1 MKIKRKIQVF
11 ADFAMTVML
20 PLLMVYNMIG
30 DTLHEWIGAAM
41 FVMFIIHH
49 VINFRFAASIAK
61 GKYTANRI
69 LITAV
74 DFLLLADMLALI
86 ISAVILSRHVFAF
99 LHLNVRVSFARTAHL
114 LGSYWAFILMSV
126 HIGIHFH
133 TVISMVQ
140 KKISKP
146 DRILRTR
153 TNRLDTAREI
163 WYNIEMIVEN
173 KRKAYESD
181 LTDSQWE
188 IIEPLMWK
196 SGNKSKWEKRELI
209 NAVLY
214 IVDSGCKWRQLPHDF
229 PPHTTV
235 SNFYYKAVREGLW
248 EKILKVMV
256 SKTLK
261 EAGKS
266 SEPSYALIDSQS
278 VKTVYYSDKRGYYG
292 GKKQKDESD
301 I

>member
-1 MKIKRKIQVF
+1 MI
-11 ADFAMTVML
+11 
-20 PLLMVYNMIG
+20 LLYCVQYLTK
-30 DTLHEWIGAAM
+30 TLGE
-41 FVMFIIHH
+41 F
-49 VINFRFAASIAK
+49 
-61 GKYTANRI
+61 
-69 LITAV
+69 
-74 DFLLLADMLALI
+74 
-86 ISAVILSRHVFAF
+86 
-99 LHLNVRVSFARTAHL
+99 
-114 LGSYWAFILMSV
+114 
-126 HIGIHFH
+126 
-133 TVISMVQ
+133 
-140 KKISKP
+140 
-146 DRILRTR
+146 RTR

-235 SNFYYKAVREGLW
+235 SNFYYKLVREGLW
-248 EKILKVMV
+248 EKILKVTV
-256 SKTLK
+256 SKTRK
-261 EAGKS
+261 KAGKS
-266 SEPSYALIDSQS
+266 YEPSYALIDSQS
-278 VKTVYYSDKRGYYG
+278 VKTVYSSDKRGYDG